1 MATADDS
8 SRSRAPADRDPPIGP
23 YHFEQILLPSIN
35 EDVHNLIARLKRV
48 LRLAR

>member
-1 MATADDS
+1 MTVDDS
-8 SRSRAPADRDPPIGP
+8 SRNKAPADRDSRIGP

-35 EDVHNLIARLKRV
+35 EDVRNLVARLKRL